1 VGFRIRIP
9 KTINGIE
16 RKGDEHQVIEAL
28 RNDGIIDKVGGRFKL
43 TALIQRRWLQLLQGG
58 RPMVDPK
65 GLTEMEVVLQ
75 EIEEGKID
83 FELYEGE
90 EEEES

>member
-1 VGFRIRIP
+1 M
-9 KTINGIE
+9 
-16 RKGDEHQVIEAL
+16 IEAL

-43 TALIQRRWLQLLQGG
+43 TALIQRRWLQILQGG

-65 GLTEMEVVLQ
+65 GKTEMEVVLQ

-83 FELYEGE
+83 FELYDGE
-90 EEEES
+90 EDEE

>member
-1 VGFRIRIP
+1 M
-9 KTINGIE
+9 
-16 RKGDEHQVIEAL
+16 IEAL

-90 EEEES
+90 DEEV

>member
-1 VGFRIRIP
+1 M
-9 KTINGIE
+9 
-16 RKGDEHQVIEAL
+16 IEAL

-65 GLTEMEVVLQ
+65 GRTEMEVVLQ

-90 EEEES
+90 EEED